1 MPIINPALPID
12 KKEPTPFYRWMV
24 LLLVS
29 IAMFGNYYVYD
40 SISLVADQLK
50 ASLNF
55 TDLQIGQFYS
65 YYSLAAIIV
74 LVFGGILVD
83 KWGTKKSAIIF
94 ASICTVAGFLTAVS
108 SNLYI
113 MLAGRF
119 LLGIG
124 SEPLIV
130 AVTVAIAKW
139 YNGKE
144 LSFAMGLNLFFARS
158 GTVAVDNSPSIFP
171 GLYGGG
177 FSAPLYLAAFIG
189 ILSLIGIL
197 GYYLVE
203 TSGEKK
209 FKLGGG
215 GETDKLNIKSMFKFN
230 KSFWYI
236 TLLCVTFYSA
246 IFPFRTFAVKF
257 FMETHHVTRET
268 AGWMISNLPL
278 SAMIATPLIG
288 LLVDFIGRRALLM
301 TVGSILLLP
310 VYLLMAYSNI
320 TLYVPVIMMGIAFSL
335 IPAVMWPSVA
345 YIVKAKRL
353 GSAYALMTL
362 IQQIGMMIFPLII
375 GAANDYRGA
384 SAANPGGYDLGM
396 WIFSILGILG
406 LIFAYL
412 LRKAET
418 GPQGHGL
425 ELSRA
430 EAGRLASGTGTKMN
444 I

>member
-1 MPIINPALPID
+1 MSAIVNPDLVIE

-24 LLLVS
+24 LLFIS
-29 IAMFGNYYVYD
+29 IAMFGNYYVFD

-50 ASLNF
+50 AQLHF
-55 TDLQIGQFYS
+55 TDLDIGQLYS

-83 KWGTKKSAIIF
+83 KWGTKKSAVIF
-94 ASICTVAGFLTAVS
+94 ASICTISGFLVAFS
-108 SNLYI
+108 SNLYL

-139 YNGKE
+139 YKGKE

-158 GTVAVDNSPSIFP
+158 GTVAVDNSPTIFP
-171 GLYGGG
+171 GLYSGGYA
-177 FSAPLYLAAFIG
+177 APLYVAALIG
-189 ILSLIGIL
+189 ILSLFGIL
-197 GYYLVE
+197 VYYFVE
-203 TSGEKK
+203 SSGEKK
-209 FKLGGG
+209 FVLGEGG
-215 GETDKLNIKSMFKFN
+215 PVDKLNIKSIFKFS

-246 IFPFRTFAVKF
+246 IFPFRTFAIKF
-257 FMETHHVTRET
+257 FMESHHLSRQT
-268 AGWMISNLPL
+268 AGLMISALPM
-278 SAMIATPLIG
+278 SAMFATPLIG
-288 LLVDFIGRRALLM
+288 LLVDFIGKRALLM

-320 TLYVPVIMMGIAFSL
+320 SLYVPVIMMGVAFSL

-345 YIVKAKRL
+345 YIVEAKRL

-362 IQQIGMMIFPLII
+362 IQQIGMMLFPLIV
-375 GAANDYRGA
+375 GAANDYQGA
-384 SAANPGGYDLGM
+384 SPANPGGYDLGM

-418 GPQGHGL
+418 GQKGHGL

-430 EAGRLASGTGTKMN
+430 EAEKKKLAVETGS
-444 I
+444 

>member
-1 MPIINPALPID
+1 MPTNNSGLAVD
-12 KKEPTPFYRWMV
+12 QKEPAPFYRWMV
-24 LLLVS
+24 LLFVS
-29 IAMFGNYYVYD
+29 LAMFGNYYVYD

-50 ASLNF
+50 AALHF
-55 TDLQIGQFYS
+55 TDLEIGQFYS

-83 KWGTKKSAIIF
+83 KWGTKKSAVIF
-94 ASICTVAGFLTAVS
+94 ASICTIAGFLTAVS

-139 YNGKE
+139 YRGKE

-158 GTVAVDNSPSIFP
+158 GTVAVDNSPTIFP
-171 GLYGGG
+171 GLYSSGY
-177 FSAPLYLAAFIG
+177 SAPLYTAAFIG
-189 ILSLIGIL
+189 ILSLLGIL

-203 TSGEKK
+203 SSGEKK
-209 FKLGGG
+209 FVLGGG
-215 GETDKLNIKSMFKFN
+215 EETDKLNVKSIFKFN

-257 FMETHHVTRET
+257 FMESHHVTRET

-301 TVGSILLLP
+301 TIGSILLLP
-310 VYLLMAYSNI
+310 VYLLMAYSGV
-320 TLYVPVIMMGIAFSL
+320 TLYIPVIMMGIAFSL

-345 YIVKAKRL
+345 YIVEAKRL
-353 GSAYALMTL
+353 GAAYALMTL
-362 IQQIGMMIFPLII
+362 IQQVGMMIFPLII
-375 GAANDYRGA
+375 GAANDYSGA

-412 LRKAET
+412 LRKSET
-418 GPQGHGL
+418 GPHGHGL

-430 EAGRLASGTGTKMN
+430 EAEARKLAAAAE

>member
-1 MPIINPALPID
+1 MSSANPDLLIA
-12 KKEPTPFYRWMV
+12 KKEPTSFYRWMI
-24 LLLVS
+24 LLFVS
-29 IAMFGNYYVYD
+29 LAMFGNYYVFD

-50 ASLNF
+50 ASLHF
-55 TDLQIGQFYS
+55 TDLEIGQFYS

-94 ASICTVAGFLTAVS
+94 ASICTVSGFVTAVS
-108 SNLYI
+108 SNLYV

-130 AVTVAIAKW
+130 AITVAIAKW
-139 YNGKE
+139 YKGKE

-171 GLYGGG
+171 GLYSGG
-177 FSAPLYLAAFIG
+177 FSAPLYAAAFIG
-189 ILSLIGIL
+189 ILSFLGIL
-197 GYYLVE
+197 VYYFVE
-203 TSGEKK
+203 SSGEKK
-209 FKLGGG
+209 FVLGEGG
-215 GETDKLNIKSMFKFN
+215 PVDKLNMKTIFKFN

-257 FMETHHVTRET
+257 FMESHHVSRET
-268 AGWMISNLPL
+268 AGWLISNLPL

-288 LLVDFIGRRALLM
+288 LLVDFIGKRALMM
-301 TVGSILLLP
+301 TIGSILLLP
-310 VYLLMAYSNI
+310 VYLLMAYSNV

-335 IPAVMWPSVA
+335 IPAVMWPSVS
-345 YIVKAKRL
+345 YIVEAKRL

-362 IQQIGMMIFPLII
+362 IQQIGMMILPLLI
-375 GAANDYRGA
+375 GFANDYGGA
-384 SAANPGGYDLGM
+384 SAANPGGYNLGM

-430 EAGRLASGTGTKMN
+430 EAENKTPP
-444 I
+444 

>member
-1 MPIINPALPID
+1 MAVINPALVIN

-24 LLLVS
+24 LLFVS

-50 ASLNF
+50 AQLHF
-55 TDLQIGQFYS
+55 TDLDIGQFYS
-65 YYSLAAIIV
+65 AYSLAAIIV
-74 LVFGGILVD
+74 LIFGGILVD

-94 ASICTVAGFLTAVS
+94 ASICTIAGFLTAVS

-119 LLGIG
+119 LLGVG

-130 AVTVAIAKW
+130 AITVAIAKW
-139 YNGKE
+139 FKGQV

-158 GTVAVDNSPSIFP
+158 GTVAVDNSPTIFP
-171 GLYGGG
+171 GLYSGGY
-177 FSAPLYLAAFIG
+177 SAPLYIAAFIG
-189 ILSLIGIL
+189 ILSLTGIL
-197 GYYLVE
+197 MYYIIE

-209 FKLGGG
+209 FVLGE
-215 GETDKLNIKSMFKFN
+215 GEQTDKLNIKSVFKFN

-257 FMETHHVTRET
+257 FMESHHISRET
-268 AGWMISNLPL
+268 AGWLISNLPL

-288 LLVDFIGRRALLM
+288 LLVDYIGRRALLM
-301 TVGSILLLP
+301 TIGSILLLP

-345 YIVKAKRL
+345 YIVEAKRL
-353 GSAYALMTL
+353 GAAYALMTL
-362 IQQIGMMIFPLII
+362 IQQIGMMLFPLII

-406 LIFAYL
+406 LIFVYL

-418 GPQGHGL
+418 GPEGHGL
-425 ELSRA
+425 ELSKA
-430 EAGRLASGTGTKMN
+430 EAEMKKLDAEVKS
-444 I
+444 

>member
-1 MPIINPALPID
+1 
-12 KKEPTPFYRWMV
+12 
-24 LLLVS
+24 
-29 IAMFGNYYVYD
+29 MFGNYYVYD
-40 SISLVADQLK
+40 SISLVAEQLK
-50 ASLNF
+50 FSLHF
-55 TDLQIGQFYS
+55 TDLEIGQFYS

-74 LVFGGILVD
+74 LIFGGILVD
-83 KWGTKKSAIIF
+83 KWGTKKSAVIF
-94 ASICTVAGFLTAVS
+94 ASICTIAGFLTAFS
-108 SNLYI
+108 SNLYL

-130 AVTVAIAKW
+130 AITVAIAKW
-139 YNGKE
+139 YKGKE

-171 GLYGGG
+171 GLYSGGY
-177 FSAPLYLAAFIG
+177 SAPLYAAAIIGILSFIG
-189 ILSLIGIL
+189 ILL
-197 GYYLVE
+197 YYIVE
-203 TSGEKK
+203 SKGEKK
-209 FKLGGG
+209 FILGGG
-215 GETDKLNIKSMFKFN
+215 EQTDKLNIKSIFRFN

-257 FMETHHVTRET
+257 FMESHHVTRET

-301 TVGSILLLP
+301 KIGSILLLP
-310 VYLLMAYSNI
+310 VYLLMAYSHI
-320 TLYVPVIMMGIAFSL
+320 SLYFPVIMMGIAFSL

-345 YIVKAKRL
+345 YIVEEKRL
-353 GSAYALMTL
+353 GAAYALMTL

-375 GAANDYRGA
+375 GVANDYKGA

-412 LRKAET
+412 LRKSET
-418 GPQGHGL
+418 GPNGHGL

-430 EAGRLASGTGTKMN
+430 EADMKRLAAEAGS
-444 I
+444 

>member
-1 MPIINPALPID
+1 MSAINPASAID
-12 KKEPTPFYRWMV
+12 KQKPTPFYRWMV
-24 LLLVS
+24 LLFVS
-29 IAMFGNYYVYD
+29 IAMFGNYYVFD

-50 ASLNF
+50 TSLHF
-55 TDLQIGQFYS
+55 TDLEIGQFYS

-94 ASICTVAGFLTAVS
+94 ASICTLSGFLTAVS
-108 SNLYI
+108 SNLYL

-124 SEPLIV
+124 SEPLVV
-130 AVTVAIAKW
+130 AITVAIAKW
-139 YNGKE
+139 YKGKE

-158 GTVAVDNSPSIFP
+158 GTVTVDNSPTIFP
-171 GLYGGG
+171 GLYSGGY
-177 FSAPLYLAAFIG
+177 SAPLYVAAFIG
-189 ILSLIGIL
+189 ILSFLGIL
-197 GYYLVE
+197 GYYMVE
-203 TSGEKK
+203 SSGEKK
-209 FKLGGG
+209 FLLEGGG
-215 GETDKLNIKSMFKFN
+215 QTDKLNLKSIFKFN

-246 IFPFRTFAVKF
+246 IFPFRTFAIKF
-257 FMETHHVTRET
+257 FMESHHISRET

-288 LLVDFIGRRALLM
+288 LLVDFIGKRALLM
-301 TVGSILLLP
+301 TIGSILLLP
-310 VYLLMAYSNI
+310 VYLLMAYSDI
-320 TLYVPVIMMGIAFSL
+320 SLYVPVIMMGVAFSL

-345 YIVKAKRL
+345 YIVQPKRL

-362 IQQIGMMIFPLII
+362 IQQVGMMIFPLIV

-384 SAANPGGYDLGM
+384 SVANPGGYDLGM

-418 GPQGHGL
+418 GPHGHGL

-430 EAGRLASGTGTKMN
+430 QADMKKLAAEIGS
-444 I
+444 